1 MVAAVEVVERTSL
14 GAVDD
19 DGRPTRLGDTPGE
32 QEFEG
37 FMAGGPTLRIPAQ
50 FFVELL
56 PLIGDA
62 TELRVTLY
70 ALYEMGRQAWAR
82 PVRGSLL
89 ETSEALV
96 RSLIA
101 SGDLRSDATAAE
113 TRRVISA
120 SLSRSVER
128 GVFVAYA
135 LEDGDKAYLANN
147 EAGRRAMQ
155 HLHSGALTVDGWR
168 VAHASHVREVPRP
181 VEVYE
186 QEIGLLTPTT
196 SESLAKACE
205 RYPEEWVT
213 DALRLAA
220 RNNARSWA
228 YAEAILR
235 RWEHEG
241 KDDGSRGRRDASDRG
256 SDGRAERNHG
266 PYEHLIVRSEADY
279 QRIHGARERS
289 RQAERHGSDDKD

>member
-1 MVAAVEVVERTSL
+1 MTATVGAAERTNPSVT
-14 GAVDD
+14 GDECR
-19 DGRPTRLGDTPGE
+19 RPGLLDTPGE
-32 QEFEG
+32 QEFGG
-37 FMAGGPTLRIPAQ
+37 FVAGGPTLRIPAQ

-101 SGDLRSDATAAE
+101 CGDLRSDATAAE
-113 TRRVISA
+113 TRRVITA
-120 SLSRSVER
+120 ALSRSVER
-128 GVFVAYA
+128 GVLVACT
-135 LEDGDKAYLANN
+135 LEDGDRAYLANN

-155 HLHSGALTVDGWR
+155 RLRSGALAVDGWR
-168 VAHASHVREVPRP
+168 VAQALLAREVPRP

-220 RNNARSWA
+220 RNNVRSWA

-241 KDDGSRGRRDASDRG
+241 KDDGIKSTRDASAQ
-256 SDGRAERNHG
+256 RAAATAARDHG

-279 QRIHGARERS
+279 ERIHGTRDRQRQQS
-289 RQAERHGSDDKD
+289 RTGQGGRQ